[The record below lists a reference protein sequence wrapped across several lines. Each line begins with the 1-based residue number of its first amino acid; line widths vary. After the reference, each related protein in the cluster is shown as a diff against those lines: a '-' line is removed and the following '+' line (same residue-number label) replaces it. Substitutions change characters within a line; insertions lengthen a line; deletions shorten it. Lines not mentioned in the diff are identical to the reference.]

1 MSKPKIKVKCEHTH
15 TNLDKFY
22 IKYIVYC
29 IRRKHRNHFLVTRLR
44 PWQRTGISGGSIR
57 CVRGPDTGLW
67 GLSREGGRIFH
78 PTETQSE
85 LDRFSPSFTERT
97 QVHSQNNFRGVDKN
111 WKISK
116 YCQWRQGIRQDK
128 RGKQLL
134 CKL

>member
-1 MSKPKIKVKCEHTH
+1 MSKPKIKVKCEHKH

-57 CVRGPDTGLW
+57 CVRGPDTGL
-67 GLSREGGRIFH
+67 SREGGRIFH

-97 QVHSQNNFRGVDKN
+97 QVH
-111 WKISK
+111 
-116 YCQWRQGIRQDK
+116 RQTILGGLIK
-128 RGKQLL
+128 TE
-134 CKL
+134 KLSMKTRNTTR